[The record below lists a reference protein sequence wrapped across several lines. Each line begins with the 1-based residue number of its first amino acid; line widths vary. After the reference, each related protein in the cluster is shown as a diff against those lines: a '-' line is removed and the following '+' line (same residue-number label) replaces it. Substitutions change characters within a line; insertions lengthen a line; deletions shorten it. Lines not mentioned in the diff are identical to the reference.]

1 MINTSSKIKK
11 TVFIAHPISGDVKGN
26 MKKVLNIC
34 KQVHTQEIIPY
45 APYLAALQYLND
57 EVVEDRSLGIEA
69 NLECLHRK
77 FIDELWLFGNKIS
90 EGMEQ
95 EILLAKK
102 LGIPIIAKTDETKRD
117 LEKFNF

>member
-1 MINTSSKIKK
+1 MKKISTKTKK

-102 LGIPIIAKTDETKRD
+102 LEIPIIAKTDKTKRD